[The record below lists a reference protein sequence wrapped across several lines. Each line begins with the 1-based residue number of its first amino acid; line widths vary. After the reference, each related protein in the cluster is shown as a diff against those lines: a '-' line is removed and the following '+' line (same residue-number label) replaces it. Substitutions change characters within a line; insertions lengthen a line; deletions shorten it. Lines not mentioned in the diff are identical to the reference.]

1 MPDHPARAK
10 GLRRLDRNGNRT
22 RPPSAPGPSGAK
34 IASPGQPIGVIILP
48 VSALGSASNAGV
60 GHVVAGLRDRGFAT
74 LLAELLSP
82 AETEHGYHNLDID
95 LLAGRIVDF
104 AENLRH
110 KAPFK
115 DLPIGYF
122 GTGTDAA
129 AVAIAAAQPDCP
141 ASAIVLCDARP
152 ELASNALTLVH
163 APTLFIVEDDE
174 LALHLNRSALARLG
188 CRADL
193 AVLHGPG
200 TSLASPEIAS
210 QAARLAGDWFEAHL
224 CSQEED

>member
-1 MPDHPARAK
+1 MPDHPARSK
-10 GLRRLDRNGNRT
+10 GLRRIHRTGDRT
-22 RPPSAPGPSGAK
+22 RPQTAPAPPGAE
-34 IASPGQPIGVIILP
+34 IASPEQPIGVIILP
-48 VSALGSASNAGV
+48 VSALGSASTAGV
-60 GHVVAGLRDRGFAT
+60 RHVVAGLQNRGFAT

-104 AENLRH
+104 TENLRH
-110 KAPFK
+110 KASFK

-122 GTGTDAA
+122 GTGIDAA
-129 AVAIAAAQPDCP
+129 AVAIAAAHPDCP
-141 ASAIVLCDARP
+141 ANAIVLCDARP
-152 ELASNALTLVH
+152 ELASNALTLIH

-200 TSLASPEIAS
+200 KNLASPEIAS
-210 QAARLAGDWFEAHL
+210 QAARLAGDWFETHL